1 MKLKAPLL
9 IFLTLLTSCSNT
21 NLVITDKVFC
31 FDTMFEIKL
40 YDGDKTDIEEIES
53 TFNKLNQL
61 TDNYQARSIN
71 NIYTINNTNESV
83 TIDEGLYDLLKL
95 SFDFQNNVSNYFNPL
110 CGNLAKKWKES
121 LKNLQ
126 ILDEISINEELDKIK
141 NTSVDLSNINSAQ
154 RIGEAEIDL
163 GGVAKGYALDQVF
176 QYLDNSDINHYLING
191 GRSSILL
198 GEKKSS
204 DGLFNVGLSDINNA
218 YLKLKNCF
226 VSTSGVSTQGVTI
239 NGITYSHIINPI
251 DGSAVNK
258 HDTVIVISSSG
269 FLGDALS
276 TTMMLCDIDEIK
288 ELENKCNVQTIV
300 IDEGQIIYQNENVQ
314 IYKH

>member
-31 FDTMFEIKL
+31 FNTMFEIKL

-251 DGSAVNK
+251 DGSAINK

>member
-31 FDTMFEIKL
+31 FNTMFEIKL

-176 QYLDNSDINHYLING
+176 QCLDNSDINHYLING

-204 DGLFNVGLSDINNA
+204 DGLFNVGLRDINNA

-251 DGSAVNK
+251 DGSAINK